1 MELIVSRPSGAAVV
15 QDYLA
20 GKPEVLFFYRRHYA
34 APDAFEE
41 KSEEIDTRFDA
52 EARQRAVD
60 ALIVPPGADPGRL
73 EAFVEEEGYMVT
85 TGQQPGLYG
94 GPLYSVYKAL
104 TAVRLAEA
112 LEEKLGKPVIP
123 VFWVASDDHDWAEA
137 NHTYLI
143 GTDNVLRRYELL
155 SPVEE
160 TRRSLHRIE
169 LAPEADA
176 VLGDFIKDLPTSDF
190 AEEFV
195 ALLRDGF
202 TSGST
207 MPDGFHGLLQQLL
220 GRFGLFFTDAAH
232 PVVKSASKDLL
243 LEELPRAAELES
255 VLSATAA
262 ELEEAG
268 YELQVPVMEKGVNL
282 FLEGPA
288 GRERLYRDPA
298 GFRLRTSAEIR
309 TESDVHGAFNADPT
323 VLSPNVLFRPVVE
336 SHVFPTL
343 AYVGGPGEMAYF
355 AQLGAYFEAHG
366 IEMPLVWPRFAVTA
380 VETKIGKILK
390 KFDVEMETLQR
401 PFHEVASE
409 FAREEVPEEVKASI
423 GKLRGAIGGG
433 VSDLQQAVNAVDP
446 TLKGPVQTVRSQA
459 FAALGEVEKKV
470 TQAVKR
476 EGEIA
481 LAQIQKAQ
489 MHLMPNGKP
498 AERVQSPLYYLA
510 RYGGAF
516 LDAVYEGFK
525 VNLDD
530 PTLVDK

>member
-15 QDYLA
+15 RDYLV
-20 GKPEVLFFYRRHYA
+20 GKPEAVSFYRRHYA
-34 APDAFEE
+34 APDAFEQ
-41 KSEEIDTRFDA
+41 KSEEVDTRFDA
-52 EARQRAVD
+52 AARQRAVD
-60 ALIVPPGADPGRL
+60 ALIVPPGADPERL
-73 EAFVEEEGYMVT
+73 EAFVEQGGYMVT

-104 TAVRLAEA
+104 TSVRLAEV
-112 LEEKLGKPVIP
+112 LEKKLAKPVIP
-123 VFWVASDDHDWAEA
+123 VFWVASDDHDWEEA
-137 NHTYLI
+137 SHTYLM

-160 TRRSLHRIE
+160 GRPSLHRIE
-169 LAPEADA
+169 LAREADA
-176 VLGDFIKDLPTSDF
+176 VLSDFIKDLPASDF

-195 ALLRDGF
+195 ALLRKGF
-202 TSGST
+202 TSGGT
-207 MPDGFHGLLQQLL
+207 IPDGFHGLLQHLM

-232 PVVKSASKDLL
+232 PGVKSASKDLL
-243 LEELPRAAELES
+243 LEELPRAQELER

-262 ELEEAG
+262 ELEDAG
-268 YELQVPVMEKGVNL
+268 YELQVPIMEEGVNL
-282 FLEGPA
+282 FLEGPG

-309 TESDVHGAFNADPT
+309 TESDVHGAFNADSNA
-323 VLSPNVLFRPVVE
+323 LSPNVLLRPVVE
-336 SHVFPTL
+336 SHVFPTV

-366 IEMPLVWPRFAVTA
+366 IEMPVIWPRFAVTA
-380 VETKIGKILK
+380 VETKIGKILE
-390 KFDVEMETLQR
+390 KFDVEIEALQR

-409 FAREEVPEEVKASI
+409 FAREGVPEDVKASI

-433 VSDLQQAVNAVDP
+433 VSDLQQAVSAVDP

-476 EGEIA
+476 ESEIA
-481 LAQIQKAQ
+481 LTQIQKAQ
-489 MHLMPNGKP
+489 NHLMPNGKP
-498 AERVQSPLYYLA
+498 AERVQSPLYYLT

-516 LDAVYEGFK
+516 LDAVYERFE
-525 VNLDD
+525 VNLND
-530 PTLVDK
+530 PTRVDE